1 MNYTQHPLKLAIP
14 RLSNEEINSLIFCED
29 VVLLTD
35 IEAMT
40 AISLEWFKGLPAYQ
54 RALFTCTVYGWLAK
68 GSNQHKKKVSTR
80 SPRYAAEVAQQV
92 IERAAA

>member
-14 RLSNEEINSLIFCED
+14 RLSSEEINSLIFCEG

-40 AISLEWFKGLPAYQ
+40 AISLEWLRDFPRINERYLPALSM
-54 RALFTCTVYGWLAK
+54 AGW
-68 GSNQHKKKVSTR
+68 HKEAINTR
-80 SPRYAAEVAQQV
+80 KNSAHEAHAMRLKL
-92 IERAAA
+92 RNK